1 MSEQS
6 PKRRPSPK
14 LKKKSGVHRVGD
26 ILLLVLSLEGVVL
39 ALAVLVFR
47 LDILGAF
54 PEMMRYYPVLALAA
68 GVITVWRYQR
78 DRLLVGIVLL
88 VLANL
93 GVWYATGAAVG
104 SAGGVLFESV
114 ALLVPLNFLAF
125 AWMDE
130 QWVFTRV
137 GRIRLG
143 IVLLQAALVALVS
156 LTQGIALPAS
166 FAIELVPGS
175 WLTWTSL
182 SQPTLLAA
190 AAAISILAVRVVL
203 APNATNRGLLWSTV
217 SSVLALQSAETATF
231 FFATAVLILTVSA
244 HETAYAREKR
254 DQLTRLLPR
263 NFFEQALHSLR
274 GSFSIAVVDIDH
286 LHTFNA
292 RYGRDAGDEAL
303 RRIGTLLKHVG
314 RGGTAY
320 RYGGDEFAVIFPKK
334 TVDQVAPRLGRIC
347 KKIERKRI
355 AFADKDRPA
364 TGLAESESK
373 SGKEKAYLTVSIGI
387 AQKTIHIIDPQEVVG
402 EADQAAYQA
411 KTQGGNRVKARKPRQ
426 RAARIG

>member
-6 PKRRPSPK
+6 PKGRASPE
-14 LKKKSGVHRVGD
+14 LKKESAVRRVLD
-26 ILLLVLSLEGVVL
+26 TLLSVLSLEGVVL
-39 ALAVLVFR
+39 ALAVLVFQ

-54 PEMMRYYPVLALAA
+54 PEMMRYYPHLALAA
-68 GVITVWRYQR
+68 GVITVWRYRR

-88 VLANL
+88 VLAER

-104 SAGGVLFESV
+104 SAGEVLFASV

-130 QWVFTRV
+130 QGVFTRV

-156 LTQGIALPAS
+156 FTQGAALPAS

-182 SQPTLLAA
+182 SQPTLLVAA
-190 AAAISILAVRVVL
+190 AALSILAVRVVL
-203 APNATNRGLLWSTV
+203 APNATDRGLLWSTV

-244 HETAYAREKR
+244 HETAYGREKR
-254 DQLTRLLPR
+254 DQLTGLLPR
-263 NFFEQALHSLR
+263 SFFEQALHSLA
-274 GSFSIAVVDIDH
+274 GSYSVAVVDIDH
-286 LHTFNA
+286 FENYNA
-292 RYGRDAGDEAL
+292 RYGRDAGDKVL
-303 RRIGTLLKHVG
+303 RKIATLLEHVG

-320 RYGGDEFAVIFPKK
+320 RYSADEFTVLFPKK
-334 TVDQVAPRLGRIC
+334 TVAQVAPRLGRLRE
-347 KKIERKRI
+347 KIEQKRI
-355 AFADKDRPA
+355 VFADKDLPA
-364 TGLAESESK
+364 TRLAESESK
-373 SGKEKAYLTVSIGI
+373 NGKEKAYVTVSIGI
-387 AQKTIHIIDPQEVVG
+387 AQKTIHILDPGEVVG

-411 KTQGGNRVKARKPRQ
+411 IREGGNRVKARTPRK
-426 RAARIG
+426 RRARIG